1 MSYAGPFAVVIAG
14 AARTWPAPTGQM
26 LAPLIVVTRSMD
38 VFAGDGIISGDA
50 VNVGP
55 PESPVARRFRLI
67 EERGGSLV
75 REVWSDPVTGA
86 WAFDFIRRD
95 LTYTV
100 LGYDHTGY
108 YNGWLRT
115 GVTADPM

>member
-1 MSYAGPFAVVIAG
+1 
-14 AARTWPAPTGQM
+14 
-26 LAPLIVVTRSMD
+26 MD
-38 VFAGDGIISGDA
+38 VWAGDGIVSGDA

-55 PESPVARRFRLI
+55 PEVPVSRRFRLV
-67 EERGGSLV
+67 EERGGTLI

-86 WAFDFIRRD
+86 WAFDHIRRD
-95 LTYTV
+95 VKYSV